1 RVWPD
6 PRTGA
11 ILPSWLPKMAP
22 PCGGLPGDTVSEA
35 PMSKFLTETEAMITT
50 WHGIAVPNDPARRLA
65 AELADTIA
73 AFEKLRGTL
82 VFEDEPAS
90 FEAALQATKETAA

>member
-1 RVWPD
+1 
-6 PRTGA
+6 
-11 ILPSWLPKMAP
+11 
-22 PCGGLPGDTVSEA
+22 
-35 PMSKFLTETEAMITT
+35 MSKFLAQTEATIAT
-50 WHGIAVPNDPARRLA
+50 WFGINPPNDPARRMA

-90 FEAALQATKETAA
+90 FEAALQATKEAAP

>member
-1 RVWPD
+1 MS
-6 PRTGA
+6 TFLA
-11 ILPSWLPKMAP
+11 
-22 PCGGLPGDTVSEA
+22 DTESFIA
-35 PMSKFLTETEAMITT
+35 T
-50 WHGIAVPNDPARRLA
+50 WHGVSPPNDPGRRLA

-90 FEAALQATKETAA
+90 FESALQATKDTAP

>member
-1 RVWPD
+1 
-6 PRTGA
+6 
-11 ILPSWLPKMAP
+11 MA
-22 PCGGLPGDTVSEA
+22 T
-35 PMSKFLTETEAMITT
+35 FLTETEALITT
-50 WHGIAVPNDPARRLA
+50 WHGIAAPNDTGRRLM

-90 FEAALQATKETAA
+90 LEAALQAAKETAP

>member
-1 RVWPD
+1 
-6 PRTGA
+6 
-11 ILPSWLPKMAP
+11 
-22 PCGGLPGDTVSEA
+22 
-35 PMSKFLTETEAMITT
+35 MSTFLAQTEAMITM
-50 WHGIAVPNDPARRLA
+50 WHGVVVPNEPARRLA

-90 FEAALQATKETAA
+90 FEAALQAAKEVGP

>member
-1 RVWPD
+1 MSSFV
-6 PRTGA
+6 TQIEA
-11 ILPSWLPKMAP
+11 
-22 PCGGLPGDTVSEA
+22 TV
-35 PMSKFLTETEAMITT
+35 KT
-50 WHGIAVPNDPARRLA
+50 WFGVTAPNDPARRLA

-90 FEAALQATKETAA
+90 FEAALQAAKETAP